1 MKKSFSGILFLML
14 LTSFQIAG
22 QEVSFRASSK
32 NVVRVGERFQLVY
45 TLNAEGQ
52 NFRGPDIKGLNI
64 VGGPS
69 TSQSSSIQIIQ
80 GQVTRSVENSYTYI
94 LQAGEEG
101 IFDIPP
107 ARITVDG
114 KTYESNPLKVQ
125 VVKSPQQQQQ
135 GGSPDPSGQG
145 ADQDFSNDVFIRAV
159 VNKTSP
165 YQGEQVIVTY
175 KLYYKIN
182 ISGLEFTKEPS
193 YRGFWMNDLL
203 KDRKNFAQYQ
213 ETYKGSQYQVAEV
226 KKIALF
232 PQQSGKLTIP
242 PLEGRCKGQ
251 VRAATQRR
259 TGDPFFD
266 SFFNDPFF
274 NRFQTVDIPLESN
287 PLSIDVK
294 PLPSSGKPADYSGA
308 VGQFEFASTI
318 DKTDLKAN
326 EAINLQF
333 TISGTGNVELIDRVN
348 VKFPPGFEVYD
359 PKISKNIQ
367 VSPNGIS
374 GRKTFEYLLI
384 PRNHGNFR
392 IDPVSFTFF
401 DLSKQGY
408 VTLKSPGFDIAVAK
422 GEGTATDL
430 VFSGTGQTA
439 IQYLG
444 SDIRYIR
451 TNNPALVP
459 VGNFFFGS
467 DLFYMLIALP
477 FLLFILFI
485 LIWKKELKKRSNIAL
500 MRNRKATRVAR
511 KRMKQAEIYMKE
523 NQKDRF
529 FVEVSQALW
538 GYLSDKFSIPLA
550 SLSMDTV
557 TETLTH
563 KELKPEI
570 IEQFIETLNHCE
582 FARFAPGESQTAMD
596 NIFHEA
602 ISVITLIEK
611 ELK

>member
-1 MKKSFSGILFLML
+1 MKKSFSGILFLMI
-14 LTSFQIAG
+14 LTSFQMSG

-32 NVVRVGERFQLVY
+32 NVVRIGERFQLVY
-45 TLNAEGQ
+45 TVNAEGQ
-52 NFRGPDIKGLNI
+52 NFRGPDIKGINI

-114 KTYESNPLKVQ
+114 KTYESNALKVQ
-125 VVKSPQQQQQ
+125 VVKAAQQQQQ
-135 GGSPDPSGQG
+135 GGSPDPSGQ
-145 ADQDFSNDVFIRAV
+145 AAVQDLSNDVFIRAV

-165 YQGEQVIVTY
+165 YLGEQVIVTY

-203 KDRKNFAQYQ
+203 KDRRNFPQYQ
-213 ETYKGSQYQVAEV
+213 ETYKGNQYQVAEV

-251 VRAATQRR
+251 VRAAAQRR

-274 NRFQTVDIPLESN
+274 NRFQTIDIPLESN
-287 PLSIDVK
+287 SLTIDVK
-294 PLPSSGKPADYSGA
+294 PLPTSGKPADFSGA
-308 VGQFEFASTI
+308 VGQFEFATSI
-318 DKTDLKAN
+318 DKTELKAN

-333 TISGTGNVELIDRVN
+333 TINGTGNVELIDKIN

-359 PKISKNIQ
+359 PKVSKNIQ
-367 VSPNGIS
+367 ISPNGIS

-384 PRNHGNFR
+384 PRNHGDFR
-392 IDPVSFTFF
+392 IEPVSFTFF
-401 DLSKQGY
+401 DLSKQSY
-408 VTLKSPGFDIAVAK
+408 QTLKSPGFDISVAK

-430 VFSGTGQTA
+430 VFSGRNQA
-439 IQYLG
+439 SIQYLG

-451 TNNPALVP
+451 TTNPALVP

-467 DLFYMLIALP
+467 DIFYLLIALP
-477 FLLFILFI
+477 FLMFILFI

-511 KRMKQAEIYMKE
+511 KRMKKAELYMKE
-523 NQKDRF
+523 NQKELF
-529 FVEVSQALW
+529 FIEVSHALW

-550 SLSMDTV
+550 SLSMDSV

-570 IEQFIETLNHCE
+570 IEQFTETLNHCE
-582 FARFAPGESQTAMD
+582 YARFAPGESQAAMD

-602 ISVITLIEK
+602 IAVITLIEK
-611 ELK
+611 QLK